1 MREQEY
7 FPNTDPQV
15 DISQEIDQQ
24 AIEQEMIK
32 KLSRGFNIDE
42 AINEVK
48 DIIKKFNV
56 SDEIVQDAAKE
67 GMIKYLSGTLFIDDA
82 KKIKQEFNVSEEVTQ
97 EAVKEGMMYHLSMGY
112 DGRYIYNA
120 IRIKQE
126 FNVSEE
132 VTQEVV
138 EQGMINSLDRGH
150 INTAVRIKQ
159 EFNVPDEIINSPG
172 VQKAAK
178 QEIIHIF
185 YSKGF
190 AHNAVIIKQEFNVP
204 KETINLSEVQEAA
217 EQGMIDSF
225 YRGYIDNAKTIKEEF
240 NVSEE
245 VTQKIVKQGM
255 IDRLSNRD
263 IDTAIKIKQEF
274 NVSKEIIS
282 LPEVQDV
289 AIQEMRE
296 CLSYKNVNDAK
307 KIKEEFYVSE
317 EATQEAVKQ
326 RMIDSL
332 DEGDIDT
339 AIKIKQEFN
348 VSKETINLPEVQD
361 AAKQGM
367 MYCLS
372 RGYINEEYI
381 YNAIRIKQEF
391 NVSEEVTQKAAK
403 QGMIDRLSNRDI
415 DTAIKIKQEFN
426 VSKEI
431 ISLPEVQD
439 VAIQEMRE
447 CLSYKNVN
455 DAKKIKEEFY
465 VSEEAT
471 QEAVKQRMIDSLDE
485 GDIDTAIKIKQEFNV
500 SKETI
505 NLPEVQDAAKQGMMY
520 CLSRGYIN
528 EEYIYNAIRIK
539 QEFNVSEEV
548 TQKAAKQGMIDSLDG
563 GYYIDTA
570 IKIKQK
576 FNVSDEIINSSEV
589 QQVAKEGMIHRL
601 SWKDIDDAKKIKQE
615 FNVSEKVTQQVVKQG
630 MIHHLFN
637 RDIDIVKEIIKEF
650 NVSDEIVQQVAK
662 EGMVH
667 HLSYEYKNVDDAI
680 RIKQEFNVSDEI
692 VQQAAKEGMVHCLSR
707 EDIDDAKKIK
717 QEFNVSEEVT
727 QDAAEQGMIS
737 CLMNGRIYTAIE
749 IKQEFNVSEE
759 ATQEAVKQGMIN
771 CLSDGNIYTFI
782 EIKQEFNVSEE
793 ATQEA
798 VKQGMIECLFYDRID
813 TAKEIK
819 QEFNTILSKQ
829 DLDYCVENKKFKSI
843 DNGKNFFDED
853 CQHIYEEAEE
863 FNLLV
868 SEFLF
873 IENDVDQLKQMDIE
887 SRSKYIF
894 DKLKGNHENW
904 TDEQNIITP
913 FESGSEIFGHSKM
926 FKYIFREDITK
937 HDALYDF
944 LRIIDLYNA
953 SGLSSNE
960 FFNNIL
966 QQVKDDT
973 SNYESGTSY
982 HLLNNIARNVNINF
996 EETIDKA
1003 KQYDL
1008 PTLTKLLESINS
1020 SQDIF
1025 SSWKMLKKYNE
1036 LCSIL
1041 NKSEVLEQL
1050 KGLKE
1055 TGGSIDLHNYIETLA
1070 FHPNIAM
1077 AKVIQFWKNPEEFLD
1092 IGDSHT
1098 PDDVHNRKKPSN
1110 YVDIPNL
1117 DLSAKELRDA
1127 LVEGYYDHL
1136 QVFEPLEIN
1145 YKILTEG
1152 KYKDKELNEL
1162 ISIAVGKRSERI
1174 KGEAKN
1180 PDKLFSEFQKL
1191 FKKNGINL
1199 TEYLRD
1205 TAVDKK
1211 QQEDVVNSIKKQIM
1225 DLVYDKN
1232 IGLKD
1237 DRKFEEYRAV
1247 INLKSDPN
1255 GVVAGN
1261 DTACC
1266 MPFGSGKNNIY
1277 TFNPICSLF
1286 TVRRL
1291 VSVDENGKKQWK
1303 TVAQSVLTE
1312 NIDIEKNISGVIDK
1326 LNQSDVHMHDIVDDQ
1341 ALLDKPG
1348 VITCDNIEVEHNFES
1363 KAGSFNILKH
1373 IYLDYFK
1380 EYIKRFAKTHN
1391 LDENRV
1397 IVGLGSTDANISYDR
1412 IENTYAPKAP
1422 VGYSDNLHN
1431 KAMLLDLSKYQGSN
1445 MFASRDVRI
1454 QEKKAKIKE
1463 QEQIDLPKGVT
1474 ELTFKDSIP
1483 VAYIE
1488 GKAYKDNQKLIEYLH
1503 NMENALIAKDVYN
1516 TYKGKPNMSFKYTG
1530 SDRKMHGYI
1539 LAYEGKMDKEDKDS
1553 KDIVYV
1559 SDLAS
1564 DGNLRAG
1571 GSLILAFAEAY
1582 KKHHIDKNNIIP
1594 ILAQFR
1600 EKTSYQIIAKQLEK
1614 LTKDTGIEFETEEL
1628 DSYKVG
1634 DDTMHEVIIR
1644 KKK

>member
-48 DIIKKFNV
+48 DIIKKFNI
-56 SDEIVQDAAKE
+56 SEEIVQQAVKQGTIYCLSDGNIYRTME
-67 GMIKYLSGTLFIDDA
+67 IKR
-82 KKIKQEFNVSEEVTQ
+82 KFNVSEET
-97 EAVKEGMMYHLSMGY
+97 
-112 DGRYIYNA
+112 
-120 IRIKQE
+120 
-126 FNVSEE
+126 
-132 VTQEVV
+132 
-138 EQGMINSLDRGH
+138 INSS
-150 INTAVRIKQ
+150 
-159 EFNVPDEIINSPG
+159 E

-178 QEIIHIF
+178 Q
-185 YSKGF
+185 
-190 AHNAVIIKQEFNVP
+190 
-204 KETINLSEVQEAA
+204 
-217 EQGMIDSF
+217 GMISCLSGGKI
-225 YRGYIDNAKTIKEEF
+225 YAAKEIKRKF

-245 VTQKIVKQGM
+245 TTQEAVKQG
-255 IDRLSNRD
+255 IINRLSKGN
-263 IDTAIKIKQEF
+263 IDKAKEIKQEF

-282 LPEVQDV
+282 SPEV
-289 AIQEMRE
+289 
-296 CLSYKNVNDAK
+296 
-307 KIKEEFYVSE
+307 
-317 EATQEAVKQ
+317 
-326 RMIDSL
+326 
-332 DEGDIDT
+332 
-339 AIKIKQEFN
+339 
-348 VSKETINLPEVQD
+348 
-361 AAKQGM
+361 
-367 MYCLS
+367 
-372 RGYINEEYI
+372 
-381 YNAIRIKQEF
+381 
-391 NVSEEVTQKAAK
+391 QKAAK
-403 QGMIDRLSNRDI
+403 QGIIKYLSYNNISD
-415 DTAIKIKQEFN
+415 AKEIKQEFN

-431 ISLPEVQD
+431 ISSPEV
-439 VAIQEMRE
+439 
-447 CLSYKNVN
+447 
-455 DAKKIKEEFY
+455 
-465 VSEEAT
+465 
-471 QEAVKQRMIDSLDE
+471 
-485 GDIDTAIKIKQEFNV
+485 
-500 SKETI
+500 
-505 NLPEVQDAAKQGMMY
+505 
-520 CLSRGYIN
+520 
-528 EEYIYNAIRIK
+528 
-539 QEFNVSEEV
+539 
-548 TQKAAKQGMIDSLDG
+548 QKAAKQGMISCLSG
-563 GYYIDTA
+563 G
-570 IKIKQK
+570 KIY
-576 FNVSDEIINSSEV
+576 
-589 QQVAKEGMIHRL
+589 A
-601 SWKDIDDAKKIKQE
+601 AKKIKE
-615 FNVSEKVTQQVVKQG
+615 
-630 MIHHLFN
+630 
-637 RDIDIVKEIIKEF
+637 
-650 NVSDEIVQQVAK
+650 
-662 EGMVH
+662 
-667 HLSYEYKNVDDAI
+667 
-680 RIKQEFNVSDEI
+680 
-692 VQQAAKEGMVHCLSR
+692 
-707 EDIDDAKKIK
+707 
-717 QEFNVSEEVT
+717 
-727 QDAAEQGMIS
+727 
-737 CLMNGRIYTAIE
+737 
-749 IKQEFNVSEE
+749 EFNVSEE

-771 CLSDGNIYTFI
+771 CLSRGNIDTVKEIKQEFNVSKEI
-782 EIKQEFNVSEE
+782 ISSPEVQKAVKQGMIECLSKGNIDTVKEIKQEFNVSKEIISSPEVQKAAKQGMIECLSKGNIDTVKEIKQEFNVSEE

-798 VKQGMIECLFYDRID
+798 AKQGIINSLFWGEIDDAKKIKQEFNVPEETINLPEVQKAAKQGMIYCLSGGKIYAAKEIKQEFNVSKEIISSPEVQKAVKPVMIECLSKGNID
-813 TAKEIK
+813 TVKEIKQEFNVSKEIISSPEVQYAAKQGMKYCLSNRNVGGAKKIKQEFNVSEEATQEVAKQGIINSLFLGEIDDAKKIKQEFNVSKEIINSSEVQKVAKKRMIYCLSNRNVGGAKKIK

-829 DLDYCVENKKFKSI
+829 DLDYCIENKKFKSI

-853 CQHIYEEAEE
+853 CQYIYEEAEE

-868 SEFLF
+868 SEFCLVQYEHKLESKDEN
-873 IENDVDQLKQMDIE
+873 IESEKQDIVDQLKQMDIE

-937 HDALYDF
+937 HDALHDF

-1050 KGLKE
+1050 KELKE
-1055 TGGSIDLHNYIETLA
+1055 TEGSIDLYNYIETLA

-1145 YKILTEG
+1145 YKILVDGG
-1152 KYKDKELNEL
+1152 KYGNLELNEL
-1162 ISIAVGKRSERI
+1162 ILKAIGKRRENI

-1180 PDKLFSEFQKL
+1180 PNQLFSELQKI
-1191 FKKNGINL
+1191 FKENQIDIMSYLKNGTVEKNQKDILDNIKEQIINL
-1199 TEYLRD
+1199 IY
-1205 TAVDKK
+1205 
-1211 QQEDVVNSIKKQIM
+1211 N
-1225 DLVYDKN
+1225 KN

-1237 DRKFEEYRAV
+1237 DRKFEEYLAK
-1247 INLKSDPN
+1247 INLKSDPD

-1266 MPFGSGKNNIY
+1266 MPFGSGKNNVY

-1286 TVRRL
+1286 TVQRIT
-1291 VSVDENGKKQWK
+1291 SKGEEKIIG
-1303 TVAQSVLTE
+1303 QSVITKDK
-1312 NIDIEKNISGVIDK
+1312 DIEKNIAEVIEK
-1326 LNQSDVHMHDIVDDQ
+1326 LNQSDVHMHNIVDDRV
-1341 ALLDKPG
+1341 LLDKKSI
-1348 VITCDNIEVEHNFES
+1348 ITCDNIEIAPNFRSQKDSTE
-1363 KAGSFNILKH
+1363 ILKY
-1373 IYLDYFK
+1373 IYTDYFK

-1391 LDENRV
+1391 LDENKV
-1397 IVGLGSTDANISYDR
+1397 IVGLGYTDANISAKK
-1412 IENTYAPKAP
+1412 IENTFVPEAP

-1431 KAMLLDLSKYQGSN
+1431 EAMLLDLNEDQISN
-1445 MFASRDVRI
+1445 MIASKDIRI
-1454 QEKKAKIKE
+1454 KEKKIAKKE
-1463 QEQIDLPKGVT
+1463 QEQIKLPKGVT
-1474 ELTFKDSIP
+1474 ELTFQDSIP

-1503 NMENALIAKDVYN
+1503 NMENALIAKDVN
-1516 TYKGKPNMSFKYTG
+1516 NNLKGRANMSFKYAG
-1530 SDRKMHGYI
+1530 EDKKMHGYI
-1539 LAYEGKMDKEDKDS
+1539 LSYEGKMNKDKEDS
-1553 KDIVYV
+1553 ESIVYV
-1559 SDLAS
+1559 ADLAS

-1582 KKHHIDKNNIIP
+1582 KKHYIDKNNIIP

-1600 EKTSYQIIAKQLEK
+1600 EKTSYQIITKQLEK

-1634 DDTMHEVIIR
+1634 DDTMHEVLI
-1644 KKK
+1644 KKKE

>member
-1 MREQEY
+1 
-7 FPNTDPQV
+7 
-15 DISQEIDQQ
+15 
-24 AIEQEMIK
+24 
-32 KLSRGFNIDE
+32 
-42 AINEVK
+42 
-48 DIIKKFNV
+48 
-56 SDEIVQDAAKE
+56 
-67 GMIKYLSGTLFIDDA
+67 
-82 KKIKQEFNVSEEVTQ
+82 
-97 EAVKEGMMYHLSMGY
+97 
-112 DGRYIYNA
+112 
-120 IRIKQE
+120 
-126 FNVSEE
+126 
-132 VTQEVV
+132 
-138 EQGMINSLDRGH
+138 
-150 INTAVRIKQ
+150 
-159 EFNVPDEIINSPG
+159 
-172 VQKAAK
+172 
-178 QEIIHIF
+178 
-185 YSKGF
+185 
-190 AHNAVIIKQEFNVP
+190 
-204 KETINLSEVQEAA
+204 
-217 EQGMIDSF
+217 
-225 YRGYIDNAKTIKEEF
+225 
-240 NVSEE
+240 
-245 VTQKIVKQGM
+245 
-255 IDRLSNRD
+255 
-263 IDTAIKIKQEF
+263 
-274 NVSKEIIS
+274 
-282 LPEVQDV
+282 
-289 AIQEMRE
+289 
-296 CLSYKNVNDAK
+296 
-307 KIKEEFYVSE
+307 
-317 EATQEAVKQ
+317 
-326 RMIDSL
+326 
-332 DEGDIDT
+332 
-339 AIKIKQEFN
+339 
-348 VSKETINLPEVQD
+348 
-361 AAKQGM
+361 
-367 MYCLS
+367 
-372 RGYINEEYI
+372 
-381 YNAIRIKQEF
+381 
-391 NVSEEVTQKAAK
+391 
-403 QGMIDRLSNRDI
+403 
-415 DTAIKIKQEFN
+415 
-426 VSKEI
+426 
-431 ISLPEVQD
+431 
-439 VAIQEMRE
+439 
-447 CLSYKNVN
+447 
-455 DAKKIKEEFY
+455 
-465 VSEEAT
+465 
-471 QEAVKQRMIDSLDE
+471 
-485 GDIDTAIKIKQEFNV
+485 
-500 SKETI
+500 
-505 NLPEVQDAAKQGMMY
+505 
-520 CLSRGYIN
+520 
-528 EEYIYNAIRIK
+528 
-539 QEFNVSEEV
+539 
-548 TQKAAKQGMIDSLDG
+548 
-563 GYYIDTA
+563 
-570 IKIKQK
+570 
-576 FNVSDEIINSSEV
+576 
-589 QQVAKEGMIHRL
+589 
-601 SWKDIDDAKKIKQE
+601 
-615 FNVSEKVTQQVVKQG
+615 
-630 MIHHLFN
+630 
-637 RDIDIVKEIIKEF
+637 
-650 NVSDEIVQQVAK
+650 
-662 EGMVH
+662 
-667 HLSYEYKNVDDAI
+667 
-680 RIKQEFNVSDEI
+680 
-692 VQQAAKEGMVHCLSR
+692 
-707 EDIDDAKKIK
+707 
-717 QEFNVSEEVT
+717 
-727 QDAAEQGMIS
+727 
-737 CLMNGRIYTAIE
+737 
-749 IKQEFNVSEE
+749 
-759 ATQEAVKQGMIN
+759 
-771 CLSDGNIYTFI
+771 
-782 EIKQEFNVSEE
+782 
-793 ATQEA
+793 
-798 VKQGMIECLFYDRID
+798 
-813 TAKEIK
+813 
-819 QEFNTILSKQ
+819 
-829 DLDYCVENKKFKSI
+829 
-843 DNGKNFFDED
+843 
-853 CQHIYEEAEE
+853 
-863 FNLLV
+863 
-868 SEFLF
+868 
-873 IENDVDQLKQMDIE
+873 MDIE

-973 SNYESGTSY
+973 SNYESGASY

-996 EETIDKA
+996 EETLQKA
-1003 KQYDL
+1003 KQYEL
-1008 PTLTKLLESINS
+1008 PTLNQLLESISS

-1077 AKVIQFWKNPEEFLD
+1077 AKVIQFWKNPEEFLEIND
-1092 IGDSHT
+1092 TLT

>member
-48 DIIKKFNV
+48 DIIKKFNI
-56 SDEIVQDAAKE
+56 SEEIVQQAVKQGTIYCLSDGNIYRTME
-67 GMIKYLSGTLFIDDA
+67 IKR
-82 KKIKQEFNVSEEVTQ
+82 KFNVSEET
-97 EAVKEGMMYHLSMGY
+97 
-112 DGRYIYNA
+112 
-120 IRIKQE
+120 
-126 FNVSEE
+126 
-132 VTQEVV
+132 
-138 EQGMINSLDRGH
+138 INSS
-150 INTAVRIKQ
+150 
-159 EFNVPDEIINSPG
+159 E

-178 QEIIHIF
+178 Q
-185 YSKGF
+185 
-190 AHNAVIIKQEFNVP
+190 
-204 KETINLSEVQEAA
+204 
-217 EQGMIDSF
+217 GMISCLSGGKI
-225 YRGYIDNAKTIKEEF
+225 YAAKEIKRKF

-245 VTQKIVKQGM
+245 TTQEAVKQG
-255 IDRLSNRD
+255 IINRLSKGN
-263 IDTAIKIKQEF
+263 IDKAKEIKQEF

-282 LPEVQDV
+282 SPEV
-289 AIQEMRE
+289 
-296 CLSYKNVNDAK
+296 
-307 KIKEEFYVSE
+307 
-317 EATQEAVKQ
+317 
-326 RMIDSL
+326 
-332 DEGDIDT
+332 
-339 AIKIKQEFN
+339 
-348 VSKETINLPEVQD
+348 
-361 AAKQGM
+361 
-367 MYCLS
+367 
-372 RGYINEEYI
+372 
-381 YNAIRIKQEF
+381 
-391 NVSEEVTQKAAK
+391 QKAAK
-403 QGMIDRLSNRDI
+403 QGIIKYLSYNNISD
-415 DTAIKIKQEFN
+415 AKEIKQEFN

-431 ISLPEVQD
+431 ISSPEV
-439 VAIQEMRE
+439 
-447 CLSYKNVN
+447 
-455 DAKKIKEEFY
+455 
-465 VSEEAT
+465 
-471 QEAVKQRMIDSLDE
+471 
-485 GDIDTAIKIKQEFNV
+485 
-500 SKETI
+500 
-505 NLPEVQDAAKQGMMY
+505 
-520 CLSRGYIN
+520 
-528 EEYIYNAIRIK
+528 
-539 QEFNVSEEV
+539 
-548 TQKAAKQGMIDSLDG
+548 QKAAKQGMISCLSG
-563 GYYIDTA
+563 G
-570 IKIKQK
+570 KIY
-576 FNVSDEIINSSEV
+576 
-589 QQVAKEGMIHRL
+589 A
-601 SWKDIDDAKKIKQE
+601 AKKIKE
-615 FNVSEKVTQQVVKQG
+615 
-630 MIHHLFN
+630 
-637 RDIDIVKEIIKEF
+637 
-650 NVSDEIVQQVAK
+650 
-662 EGMVH
+662 
-667 HLSYEYKNVDDAI
+667 
-680 RIKQEFNVSDEI
+680 
-692 VQQAAKEGMVHCLSR
+692 
-707 EDIDDAKKIK
+707 
-717 QEFNVSEEVT
+717 
-727 QDAAEQGMIS
+727 
-737 CLMNGRIYTAIE
+737 
-749 IKQEFNVSEE
+749 EFNVSEE

-771 CLSDGNIYTFI
+771 CLSRGNIDTVKEIKQEFNVSKEI
-782 EIKQEFNVSEE
+782 ISSPEVQKAVKQGMIECLSKGNIDTVKEIKQEFNVSKEIISSPEVQKAVKQGMIECLSKGNIDTVKEIKQEFNVSKEIISSPEVQKAVKQGMIECLSKGNIDTVKEIKQEFNVSKEIISSPEVQKAAKQGMIECLSKGNIDTVKEIKQEFNVSEE

-798 VKQGMIECLFYDRID
+798 AKQGIINSLFWGEIDDAKKIKQEFNVPEETINLPEVQKAAKQGMIYCLSGGKIYAAKEIKQEFNVSKEIISSPEVQKAVKQGMIECLSKGNID
-813 TAKEIK
+813 TVKEIKQEFNVSKEIISSPEVQYAAKQGMKYCLSNRNVGGAKKIKQEFNVSEEATQEVAKQGIINSLFLGEIDDAKKIKQEFNVSKEIINSSEVQKVAKKRMIYCLSNRNVGGAKKIK

-829 DLDYCVENKKFKSI
+829 DLDYCIENKKFKSI

-853 CQHIYEEAEE
+853 CQYIYEEAEE

-868 SEFLF
+868 SEFCLVQYEHKLESKDEN
-873 IENDVDQLKQMDIE
+873 IESEKQDIVDQLKQMDIE

-937 HDALYDF
+937 HDALHDF

-1145 YKILTEG
+1145 YKILVDGG
-1152 KYKDKELNEL
+1152 KYGNLELNEL
-1162 ISIAVGKRSERI
+1162 ILKAIGKRRENI

-1180 PDKLFSEFQKL
+1180 PNQLFSELQKI
-1191 FKKNGINL
+1191 FKENQIDIMSYLKNGTVEKNQKDILDNIKEQIINL
-1199 TEYLRD
+1199 IY
-1205 TAVDKK
+1205 
-1211 QQEDVVNSIKKQIM
+1211 N
-1225 DLVYDKN
+1225 KN

-1237 DRKFEEYRAV
+1237 DRKFEEYLAK
-1247 INLKSDPN
+1247 INLKSDPD

-1266 MPFGSGKNNIY
+1266 MPFGSGKNNVY

-1286 TVRRL
+1286 TVQRIT
-1291 VSVDENGKKQWK
+1291 SKGEEKIIG
-1303 TVAQSVLTE
+1303 QSVITKDK
-1312 NIDIEKNISGVIDK
+1312 DIEKNIAEVIEK
-1326 LNQSDVHMHDIVDDQ
+1326 LNQSDVHMHNIVDDRV
-1341 ALLDKPG
+1341 LLDKKSI
-1348 VITCDNIEVEHNFES
+1348 ITCDNIEIAPNFRSQKDSTE
-1363 KAGSFNILKH
+1363 ILKY
-1373 IYLDYFK
+1373 IYTDYFK

-1391 LDENRV
+1391 LDENKV
-1397 IVGLGSTDANISYDR
+1397 IVGLGYTDANISAKK
-1412 IENTYAPKAP
+1412 IENTFVPEAP

-1431 KAMLLDLSKYQGSN
+1431 EAMLLDLNEDQISN
-1445 MFASRDVRI
+1445 MIASKDIRI
-1454 QEKKAKIKE
+1454 KEKKIAKKE
-1463 QEQIDLPKGVT
+1463 QEQIKLPKGVT
-1474 ELTFKDSIP
+1474 ELTFQDSIP

-1503 NMENALIAKDVYN
+1503 NMENALIAKDVN
-1516 TYKGKPNMSFKYTG
+1516 NNLKGRANMSFKYAG
-1530 SDRKMHGYI
+1530 EDKKMHGYI
-1539 LAYEGKMDKEDKDS
+1539 LSYEGKMNKDKEDS
-1553 KDIVYV
+1553 ESIVYV
-1559 SDLAS
+1559 ADLAS

-1582 KKHHIDKNNIIP
+1582 KKHYIDKNNIIP

-1600 EKTSYQIIAKQLEK
+1600 EKTSYQIITKQLEK

-1634 DDTMHEVIIR
+1634 DDTMHEVLI
-1644 KKK
+1644 KKKE

>member
-48 DIIKKFNV
+48 DIIKKFNI
-56 SDEIVQDAAKE
+56 SEEIVQQAVKQGTIYCLSDGNIYRTME
-67 GMIKYLSGTLFIDDA
+67 IKR
-82 KKIKQEFNVSEEVTQ
+82 KFNVSEET
-97 EAVKEGMMYHLSMGY
+97 
-112 DGRYIYNA
+112 
-120 IRIKQE
+120 
-126 FNVSEE
+126 
-132 VTQEVV
+132 
-138 EQGMINSLDRGH
+138 INSS
-150 INTAVRIKQ
+150 
-159 EFNVPDEIINSPG
+159 E

-178 QEIIHIF
+178 Q
-185 YSKGF
+185 
-190 AHNAVIIKQEFNVP
+190 
-204 KETINLSEVQEAA
+204 
-217 EQGMIDSF
+217 GMISCLSGGKI
-225 YRGYIDNAKTIKEEF
+225 YAAKEIKRKF

-245 VTQKIVKQGM
+245 TTQEAVKQG
-255 IDRLSNRD
+255 IINRLSKGN
-263 IDTAIKIKQEF
+263 IDKAKEIKQEF

-282 LPEVQDV
+282 SPEV
-289 AIQEMRE
+289 
-296 CLSYKNVNDAK
+296 
-307 KIKEEFYVSE
+307 
-317 EATQEAVKQ
+317 
-326 RMIDSL
+326 
-332 DEGDIDT
+332 
-339 AIKIKQEFN
+339 
-348 VSKETINLPEVQD
+348 
-361 AAKQGM
+361 
-367 MYCLS
+367 
-372 RGYINEEYI
+372 
-381 YNAIRIKQEF
+381 
-391 NVSEEVTQKAAK
+391 QKAAK
-403 QGMIDRLSNRDI
+403 QGIIKYLSYNNISD
-415 DTAIKIKQEFN
+415 AKEIKQEFN

-431 ISLPEVQD
+431 ISSPEV
-439 VAIQEMRE
+439 
-447 CLSYKNVN
+447 
-455 DAKKIKEEFY
+455 
-465 VSEEAT
+465 
-471 QEAVKQRMIDSLDE
+471 
-485 GDIDTAIKIKQEFNV
+485 
-500 SKETI
+500 
-505 NLPEVQDAAKQGMMY
+505 
-520 CLSRGYIN
+520 
-528 EEYIYNAIRIK
+528 
-539 QEFNVSEEV
+539 
-548 TQKAAKQGMIDSLDG
+548 QKAAKQGMISCLSG
-563 GYYIDTA
+563 G
-570 IKIKQK
+570 KIY
-576 FNVSDEIINSSEV
+576 
-589 QQVAKEGMIHRL
+589 A
-601 SWKDIDDAKKIKQE
+601 AKKIKE
-615 FNVSEKVTQQVVKQG
+615 
-630 MIHHLFN
+630 
-637 RDIDIVKEIIKEF
+637 
-650 NVSDEIVQQVAK
+650 
-662 EGMVH
+662 
-667 HLSYEYKNVDDAI
+667 
-680 RIKQEFNVSDEI
+680 
-692 VQQAAKEGMVHCLSR
+692 
-707 EDIDDAKKIK
+707 
-717 QEFNVSEEVT
+717 
-727 QDAAEQGMIS
+727 
-737 CLMNGRIYTAIE
+737 
-749 IKQEFNVSEE
+749 EFNVSEE

-771 CLSDGNIYTFI
+771 CLSRGNIDTVKEIKQEFNVSKEI
-782 EIKQEFNVSEE
+782 ISSPEVQKAAKQGMIECLSKGNIDTVKEIKQEFNVSEE

-798 VKQGMIECLFYDRID
+798 AKQGIINSLFWGEIDDAKKIKQEFNVSEEATQEAAKQGIINSLFWGEIDDAKKIKQEFNVPEETINLPEVQKAAKQGMIYCLSNRNVGG
-813 TAKEIK
+813 AKKIK

-829 DLDYCVENKKFKSI
+829 DLDYCIENKKFKSI

-853 CQHIYEEAEE
+853 CQYIYEEAEE

-868 SEFLF
+868 SEFCLVQYEHKLESKDEN
-873 IENDVDQLKQMDIE
+873 IESEKQDIVDQLKQMDIE

-937 HDALYDF
+937 HDALHDF

-1050 KGLKE
+1050 KELKE
-1055 TGGSIDLHNYIETLA
+1055 TEGSIDLYNYIETLA

-1145 YKILTEG
+1145 YKILVDGG
-1152 KYKDKELNEL
+1152 KYGNLELNEL
-1162 ISIAVGKRSERI
+1162 ILKAIGKRRENI

-1180 PDKLFSEFQKL
+1180 PNQLFSELQKI
-1191 FKKNGINL
+1191 FKENQIDIMSYLKNGTVEKNQKDILDNIKEQIINL
-1199 TEYLRD
+1199 IY
-1205 TAVDKK
+1205 
-1211 QQEDVVNSIKKQIM
+1211 N
-1225 DLVYDKN
+1225 KN

-1237 DRKFEEYRAV
+1237 DRKFEEYLAK
-1247 INLKSDPN
+1247 INLKSDPD

-1266 MPFGSGKNNIY
+1266 MPFGSGKNNVY

-1286 TVRRL
+1286 TVQRIT
-1291 VSVDENGKKQWK
+1291 SKGEEKIIG
-1303 TVAQSVLTE
+1303 QSVITKDK
-1312 NIDIEKNISGVIDK
+1312 DIEKNIAEVIEK
-1326 LNQSDVHMHDIVDDQ
+1326 LNQSDVHMHNIVDDRV
-1341 ALLDKPG
+1341 LLDKKSI
-1348 VITCDNIEVEHNFES
+1348 ITCDNIEIAPNFRSQKDSTE
-1363 KAGSFNILKH
+1363 ILKY
-1373 IYLDYFK
+1373 IYTDYFK

-1391 LDENRV
+1391 LDENKV
-1397 IVGLGSTDANISYDR
+1397 IVGLGYTDANISAKK
-1412 IENTYAPKAP
+1412 IENTFVPEAP

-1431 KAMLLDLSKYQGSN
+1431 EAMLLDLNEDQISN
-1445 MFASRDVRI
+1445 MIASKDIRI
-1454 QEKKAKIKE
+1454 KEKKIAKKE
-1463 QEQIDLPKGVT
+1463 QEQIKLPKGVT
-1474 ELTFKDSIP
+1474 ELTFQDSIP

-1503 NMENALIAKDVYN
+1503 NMENALIAKDVN
-1516 TYKGKPNMSFKYTG
+1516 NNLKGRANMSFKYAG
-1530 SDRKMHGYI
+1530 EDKKMHGYI
-1539 LAYEGKMDKEDKDS
+1539 LSYEGKMNKDKEDS
-1553 KDIVYV
+1553 ESIVYV
-1559 SDLAS
+1559 ADLAS

-1582 KKHHIDKNNIIP
+1582 KKHYIDKNNIIP

-1600 EKTSYQIIAKQLEK
+1600 EKTSYQIITKQLEK

-1634 DDTMHEVIIR
+1634 DDTMHEVLI
-1644 KKK
+1644 KKKE